1 MSQGT
6 MPESVAAPRPL
17 SPDTP
22 LDVERIWLDLQR
34 RRGPLWRL
42 RRAVELTSLCWR
54 AAQEAVRRAH
64 PDATRQERDRLLLAH
79 RYGEEI
85 AVEVVRR
92 RELKGFYD

>member
-1 MSQGT
+1 MD
-6 MPESVAAPRPL
+6 PL
-17 SPDTP
+17 SSDTP

-64 PDATRQERDRLLLAH
+64 PGATRQERDRLLLAH